1 MEDDA
6 VIKRI
11 KKAADDFARECGY
24 DIKEM
29 FRRLREMEKEDKKK
43 GWKFVDSV
51 SVGSEK
57 STTIKS
63 K

>member
-11 KKAADDFARECGY
+11 RKVREDFARECGY

-29 FRRLREMEKEDKKK
+29 FRRMKEMEEEYKKK

-51 SVGSEK
+51 HTEPEK
-57 STTIKS
+57 STT
-63 K
+63 